1 MCSVVGTKG
10 EFMSSKILIALVSYD
25 LAVHL
30 AHLFRP
36 REWWIKKGFI
46 FWPALYGQN
55 YDRFWAVYWLIGL
68 LCAIRQ
74 HRKRT

>member
-1 MCSVVGTKG
+1 MTNKV
-10 EFMSSKILIALVSYD
+10 LIALVSYD

-36 REWWIKKGFI
+36 REWWIKKRLI
-46 FWPALYGQN
+46 FWPSLYGKN
-55 YDRFWAVYWLIGL
+55 YDLFWAVYWLIAL

-74 HRKRT
+74 QQTRS